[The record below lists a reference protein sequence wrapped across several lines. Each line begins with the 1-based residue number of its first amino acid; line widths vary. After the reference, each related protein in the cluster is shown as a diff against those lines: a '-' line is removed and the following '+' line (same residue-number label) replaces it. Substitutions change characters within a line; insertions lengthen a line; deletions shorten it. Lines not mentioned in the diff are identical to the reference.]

1 MFLITFIV
9 LLFVTL
15 LISYVS
21 NRKRR
26 QLVKNIS
33 GPFNVPG
40 IGSIS
45 MFIKI
50 NPKNFF
56 KVSKEFHDKFGKI
69 ICAWAFNRLVIVS
82 SDLELNEQIFASNQ
96 HISKQRNYS
105 ILHQWLGTGL
115 LMSDGK
121 KWFSRRK
128 IITPA
133 FHFKILEE
141 FVDVFD
147 QQSNIL
153 LERLTEKAD
162 GKTEFDVYP
171 FICLAALDIIAETAM
186 GTKVNAQTNSGS
198 EYASAVNEVTK
209 LMSWRFMKITFQNE
223 FLFTLLCPLLKLR
236 QMKLIKIMHAFTIG
250 VIEERRRNLEGSLT
264 KQTKTNIE
272 STEEEPLGKKKRN
285 ALLDVLLQSTID
297 GKPLTNENIREEV
310 DTFMFEGHDTT
321 TSAIGFALHLIARHP
336 HVQQKMLDEVLQ
348 VLGNKYDEPI
358 TQRHLNDLKYTEYV
372 IKESLRMY
380 PSVPMIGREIKEDF
394 KYTHSKR
401 GDGVIPAGTELF
413 IAIYGILHDPENFE
427 NPSEFIP
434 ERHENSSV
442 NSAFS
447 MVPFS
452 AGPRN
457 CIGQKFAMLEMKM
470 ILAKIV
476 RSFELLPLGQV
487 VEPELNIVMRS
498 STGFQIGLK
507 KRT

>member
-1 MFLITFIV
+1 MFLITIIV
-9 LLFVTL
+9 LFSIA
-15 LISYVS
+15 LIFNHISS
-21 NRKRR
+21 NRRR
-26 QLVKNIS
+26 QLLTNLC
-33 GPFNVPG
+33 GPNSAPR
-40 IGSIS
+40 IADN
-45 MFIKI
+45 KI
-50 NPKNFF
+50 NPKNYL
-56 KVSKEFHDKFGKI
+56 KICKELHSKYGKFICYQI
-69 ICAWAFNRLVIVS
+69 IRRLIIVT
-82 SDLELNEQIFASNQ
+82 SDLELSEQVLSSNQ
-96 HISKQRNYS
+96 HISKHRNYG
-105 ILHQWLGTGL
+105 ILGLWFGTGL
-115 LMSDGK
+115 LISDGK

-171 FICLAALDIIAETAM
+171 FLCLAALDIIAETAM
-186 GTKVNAQTNSGS
+186 GTKINAQTNSGS
-198 EYASAVNEVTK
+198 EYVSAVREVTE
-209 LMSWRFMKITFQNE
+209 LMCCRFMKIKYQNE
-223 FLFTLLCPLLKLR
+223 FLFTLLCPLLKFR
-236 QMKLIKIMHAFTIG
+236 QMKLIKILHAFTIG
-250 VIEERRRNLEGSLT
+250 IIEERRRTLEANFT
-264 KQTKTNIE
+264 KQIHNVNIK
-272 STEEEPLGKKKRN
+272 STEEELLGKKKRN
-285 ALLDVLLQSTID
+285 ALLDILLQSTID
-297 GKPLTNENIREEV
+297 GKTLTNEDIREEV
-310 DTFMFEGHDTT
+310 DTFMFAGHDTT
-321 TSAIGFALHLIARHP
+321 TSAVGFALHLIARHS
-336 HVQQKMLDEVLQ
+336 HVQQKMLDEAVQ
-348 VLGNKYDEPI
+348 VLGNNSNEPI
-358 TQRHLNDLKYTEYV
+358 TRRHLNDLKYTEHV
-372 IKESLRMY
+372 IKETLRMY
-380 PSVPMIGREIKEDF
+380 PSAPMIGREIKEDF
-394 KYTHSKR
+394 KYTHSER
-401 GDGVIPAGTELF
+401 GDGVIPAGTEIF
-413 IAIYGILHDPENFE
+413 IALFGIMRDPENFK
-427 NPSEFIP
+427 NPREFIP

>member
-1 MFLITFIV
+1 MD
-9 LLFVTL
+9 
-15 LISYVS
+15 
-21 NRKRR
+21 
-26 QLVKNIS
+26 
-33 GPFNVPG
+33 
-40 IGSIS
+40 
-45 MFIKI
+45 
-50 NPKNFF
+50 FF
-56 KVSKEFHDKFGKI
+56 KICKKLSNKYGKI
-69 ICAWAFNRLVIVS
+69 ICYQIIRRLIIVT
-82 SDLELNEQIFASNQ
+82 SDLELSEQVLSSNQ
-96 HISKQRNYS
+96 HISKHRNYG
-105 ILHQWLGTGL
+105 ILGLWLGTGL
-115 LMSDGK
+115 LISDGK

-128 IITPA
+128 VITPA

-198 EYASAVNEVTK
+198 EYVSAVREVTE
-209 LMSWRFMKITFQNE
+209 LMCWRFIKIMFQNE

-236 QMKLIKIMHAFTIG
+236 QMKLIKILHAFTIG
-250 VIEERRRNLEGSLT
+250 VIEERRRNLEDSLT
-264 KQTKTNIE
+264 KRTKTNIE
-272 STEEEPLGKKKRN
+272 STEEELLGKKKRN
-285 ALLDVLLQSTID
+285 ALLDILLQSTID
-297 GKPLTNENIREEV
+297 GKTLTNEDIREEV
-310 DTFMFEGHDTT
+310 DTFMFAGHDTT
-321 TSAIGFALHLIARHP
+321 TSAVGFALHLIARHS
-336 HVQQKMLDEVLQ
+336 HVQQKMLDEAVQ
-348 VLGNKYDEPI
+348 VLGNNSNEPI
-358 TQRHLNDLKYTEYV
+358 TRRHLNDLKYTEHV
-372 IKESLRMY
+372 IKETLRMY
-380 PSVPMIGREIKEDF
+380 PSAPMIGREIKEDF
-394 KYTHSKR
+394 KYTHSER
-401 GDGVIPAGTELF
+401 GDGVIPAGTEIF
-413 IAIYGILHDPENFE
+413 IALFGIMRDPENFE

-507 KRT
+507 KRD